1 MSGPKIVTPFAKFYK
16 TDGAEGVRYFA
27 ETKREEA
34 HKYATGTAL
43 PPLIQGFGVFDTTVS
58 TEYAVAVYGNEADAD
73 AHNAVEAPAPAK
85 AMSEEA
91 PADPSPETEVPEPF
105 ETAEDAERYKAP
117 AKPAKRGGRKP
128 GR

>member
-1 MSGPKIVTPFAKFYK
+1 MSGPTIVTPFAKFYK
-16 TDGAEGVRYFA
+16 TLGAEGVRYFA
-27 ETKREEA
+27 ETKREKANE
-34 HKYATGTAL
+34 YATGASL

-58 TEYAVAVYGNEADAD
+58 TEYAVAVYGSEAEAK
-73 AHNAVEAPAPAK
+73 AHDAVEAPAPAT

-91 PADPSPETEVPEPF
+91 PAEPTPEPEAPEPF
-105 ETAEDAERYKAP
+105 ETTEDAERYTAP